1 MPLNDYII
9 LNAAP
14 MKNHT
19 EFLIHMVYTSKYQ
32 VVAHA
37 YGIFDSGSMVS
48 KIVYRLDITLK
59 RHLWM
64 LGGNEMQPEDC
75 WHQEN
80 PLPNIESP
88 KELQPAKH
96 ENFNTLLLDG
106 TPVV

>member
-1 MPLNDYII
+1 
-9 LNAAP
+9 
-14 MKNHT
+14 
-19 EFLIHMVYTSKYQ
+19 
-32 VVAHA
+32 
-37 YGIFDSGSMVS
+37 
-48 KIVYRLDITLK
+48 
-59 RHLWM
+59 
-64 LGGNEMQPEDC
+64 MQPEDC